1 VLVELGELERAEA
14 LLAEAPDGPRCL
26 LARFELLTRTNP
38 NEMMRIA
45 DEELPALIAELEARG
60 DDANLARAYMA
71 LVNAHWMRSQALLSS
86 EAREA
91 AVHHAQRAGDAGMLA
106 DARALGAG
114 AVIFGP
120 ADRDAVRRWI
130 DEAERDG
137 SDLPLSAAWLALT
150 RLHGALM
157 DGDFAEARRQLA
169 IEDEAF
175 VTVGYELVH
184 SATGQ
189 FAALIE
195 TAAGNAAE
203 AERVARES
211 WDYGGKLGD
220 TSYRPTTG
228 GHLARALAALG
239 RYDEALAIADEVDA
253 MSADA
258 DVINFAMTR
267 GVRAEAAAANGDA
280 ARAKQLAREGIEFAL
295 QTDFPIFHGFAYEIL
310 HKVDPEN
317 TDARERMLECYR
329 IKGYKPGL
337 QAYS

>member
-1 VLVELGELERAEA
+1 
-14 LLAEAPDGPRCL
+14 
-26 LARFELLTRTNP
+26 
-38 NEMMRIA
+38 MIRIA
-45 DEELPALIAELEARG
+45 DEELPALIAALEERG
-60 DDANLARAYMA
+60 DDANLAKAYMA
-71 LVNAHWMRSQALLSS
+71 LMTAHWMRSQALVAS

-91 AVHHAQRAGDAGMLA
+91 AIHHARRAGDTAVLT
-106 DARALGAG
+106 DARLLGAG
-114 AVIFGP
+114 QVIFGP
-120 ADRDAVRRWI
+120 ADRDTVLRWI
-130 DEAERDG
+130 AEAEGDG
-137 SDLPLSAAWLALT
+137 DDLPLINARVALA
-150 RLHGALM
+150 RLHVALM

-169 IEDEAF
+169 IEDQAF
-175 VTVGYELVH
+175 VAVGFELVH

-195 TAAGNAAE
+195 MAAGDAAE

-220 TSYRPTTG
+220 TSFRPTTG
-228 GHLARALAALG
+228 GHLAKALAALG

-267 GVRAEAAAANGDA
+267 GVRAEAAAARGDA
-280 ARAKQLAREGIEFAL
+280 ERAWQLAREGVEFAL
-295 QTDFPIFHGFAYEIL
+295 QTDFPIFQGFAYEAL
-310 HKVDPEN
+310 YKVHPGDTE
-317 TDARERMLECYR
+317 ARERMLECFR